1 MRLSAAQ
8 ALTAEGVDPLA
19 AVAGLHEALHDSAH
33 ADVRASMALIIG
45 TMGAKRAR
53 SLIPSLVEALEDP
66 DAQVRAMAVASLGML
81 SPSHSRSFG
90 RVRTGSDRSG
100 VRSELDR
107 TSWTASSA
115 RASEIACNR
124 PAGAARQICSRSH
137 RVGRGACAADPW
149 SQRAYGTREM
159 RSFAN
164 PMLIAQTRFPI
175 LPPVPARCRIVT
187 GESVLRCAASTQPG
201 TFAGRIR
208 YNRSAI
214 PYIADM
220 TRVLRLLILLVIT
233 TGFLPQLAVGGESCV
248 GVGRSGSVAAFMT
261 GMPDM
266 PGMPASDEDAG
277 DSCPAS
283 TDSLPCSATGPCLAT
298 YTIVTSVPHIVAAAV
313 PAGPSA
319 IKILSFASRTIPPE
333 PPPPKG

>member
-1 MRLSAAQ
+1 
-8 ALTAEGVDPLA
+8 
-19 AVAGLHEALHDSAH
+19 
-33 ADVRASMALIIG
+33 
-45 TMGAKRAR
+45 
-53 SLIPSLVEALEDP
+53 
-66 DAQVRAMAVASLGML
+66 
-81 SPSHSRSFG
+81 
-90 RVRTGSDRSG
+90 
-100 VRSELDR
+100 
-107 TSWTASSA
+107 
-115 RASEIACNR
+115 
-124 PAGAARQICSRSH
+124 
-137 RVGRGACAADPW
+137 
-149 SQRAYGTREM
+149 
-159 RSFAN
+159 
-164 PMLIAQTRFPI
+164 
-175 LPPVPARCRIVT
+175 
-187 GESVLRCAASTQPG
+187 
-201 TFAGRIR
+201 
-208 YNRSAI
+208 
-214 PYIADM
+214 M